1 MDSAICILKERAL
14 SAGGPVQIASGPS
27 APTAGATLQT
37 VDIEDRL
44 FLAIIYLFLD
54 GFSKFKVPHIALN
67 PYYMPI
73 ENKRE

>member
-1 MDSAICILKERAL
+1 MRSVPGLTTQW
-14 SAGGPVQIASGPS
+14 GQ
-27 APTAGATLQT
+27 AGATLQT

-73 ENKRE
+73 ERNY